1 MFLKVFP
8 ILPPRSW
15 TVSLILLAFSL
26 HHYAGNE
33 TINNNI
39 IPYTYSLANK
49 IPHFAV
55 ISFERRWLIFEYLF
69 KQWQKTWSCFRYF
82 DAPAGSV
89 SWVGSMLCGM
99 YLMSGNVHGYPAYSH
114 HDRFPP
120 WWVFVRDDNGGNLSG
135 DKIPPLMMII
145 INHLTQFNSSRSLVM
160 LLPDC
165 INTAL
170 DHFSSS

>member
-1 MFLKVFP
+1 MANTPEITIKILTVFFYCIYP
-8 ILPPRSW
+8 VRSCSN
-15 TVSLILLAFSL
+15 VAF
-26 HHYAGNE
+26 
-33 TINNNI
+33 
-39 IPYTYSLANK
+39 
-49 IPHFAV
+49 
-55 ISFERRWLIFEYLF
+55 
-69 KQWQKTWSCFRYF
+69 
-82 DAPAGSV
+82 
-89 SWVGSMLCGM
+89 
-99 YLMSGNVHGYPAYSH
+99 GYPAYSH

-170 DHFSSS
+170 NNQQQRPFLIFLNLILHPLQQLIWKEMRQETVSSANVMWVTGQVDGGED

>member
-1 MFLKVFP
+1 M
-8 ILPPRSW
+8 I
-15 TVSLILLAFSL
+15 
-26 HHYAGNE
+26 
-33 TINNNI
+33 INDDKG
-39 IPYTYSLANK
+39 L
-49 IPHFAV
+49 
-55 ISFERRWLIFEYLF
+55 
-69 KQWQKTWSCFRYF
+69 
-82 DAPAGSV
+82 
-89 SWVGSMLCGM
+89 
-99 YLMSGNVHGYPAYSH
+99 PAYSH

-170 DHFSSS
+170 NNHRQKTISHLLKF

>member
-1 MFLKVFP
+1 MRQRVKKD
-8 ILPPRSW
+8 
-15 TVSLILLAFSL
+15 
-26 HHYAGNE
+26 N
-33 TINNNI
+33 
-39 IPYTYSLANK
+39 
-49 IPHFAV
+49 
-55 ISFERRWLIFEYLF
+55 
-69 KQWQKTWSCFRYF
+69 
-82 DAPAGSV
+82 DADSDDDDG
-89 SWVGSMLCGM
+89 L
-99 YLMSGNVHGYPAYSH
+99 PAYSH

-170 DHFSSS
+170 NNQQQRPFLIFLNLILHPLQQLIWKEMRQETVSSANVMWVTGQVDGGED